1 MYLTVRQI
9 MDIGPLQRSRII
21 SGMGGLD
28 NIVKTVTVMDVPNIE
43 NWLKGNEFVLTN
55 VFAIKDDIV
64 AQKQLIKVLK
74 LKNVAAL
81 GIKLKSYI
89 ETVPNEMI
97 QLSNEL
103 NIPIIE
109 LPADC
114 SWRDIID
121 PVLHRI
127 VNENYKVLE
136 KSLAVHNRLMKIL
149 LQEGGLEVLCNSIKE
164 LITAPVA
171 IVDSLFK
178 PMAKSRDDEW
188 EFVFKE
194 LLNNGNIIN
203 HLKKKQDVKSNF
215 VFYSFAS
222 NKLNKL
228 GIKVCL
234 VRIEHDNFLLGYLA
248 VLLKIDVESLKEDDI
263 VTLERACIMAAL
275 EIIKQ
280 RNIQKVSRKFFN
292 EFLGELLEGKLTSL
306 EEIHQ
311 RAHFLGV
318 RMYDRYAVI
327 LVNTSIYKNYYKQ
340 IGRLKKNE
348 FTLDSLKDSVIKEI
362 TNRINI
368 LKDALIYDRG
378 DYIAILLPQT
388 EAITSRLSGIITE
401 LKNILVFYLKNVKI
415 GIGEWKDLL
424 RINESYIDAYY
435 ALKVALNDPDNDIV
449 YFNDLGILKFFIKN
463 SGDLDTR
470 HIREIYDRTLKPLAD
485 YDTKNKS
492 DLITTLDT
500 YFKSNFCFNK
510 TAQKLFV
517 HINTLRYRLEKIE
530 LLTGLSL
537 KKSEDLFNLYLGLKI
552 HFLLKNLI

>member
-348 FTLDSLKDSVIKEI
+348 FTLDSLKDSVIREI

-378 DYIAILLPQT
+378 DYIAILLPQM

-424 RINESYIDAYY
+424 KVNESYIDAYY

-530 LLTGLSL
+530 SLTGLSL